1 MVKVAVVG
9 GGAAGMMAAIAA
21 AEEGAET
28 FIFERNPYLGKKLGI
43 TGKGRCN
50 LTNACTIQD
59 FIKNVPGNGSFLY
72 SALHQLNMDDT
83 MEFFSKLGVELKIER
98 GRRVFPVADDAY
110 VVVNALKRRLRELGV
125 KVNYNSRVS
134 ELLAAEGQ
142 IQGLLV
148 DREPFYCDA
157 VVLATGGKSYP
168 ATGSTGD
175 GYTLASALGH
185 TIVMPRPS
193 LVPLETKEEW
203 PAKLSGLAL
212 KNVEI
217 IAKADDRV
225 IDKAFGEMLFTHF
238 GVSGPIILSLSHAVI
253 QVLGQAEVR
262 LYINLKPALSPE
274 QLEQRIQ
281 RDFLKFTRKHFRNAL
296 SELLPASLIPVMIE
310 LCGIAGDKPVNQITR
325 EERGRLRELLCSL
338 PLTVKCTRGLEEAIV
353 TAGGIN
359 TKEIDP
365 KTMVSKLVNGLYFA
379 GEIMDVDG
387 LTGGYNLQIAWSSGY
402 VAGKS
407 AAGE

>member
-72 SALHQLNMDDT
+72 SALPQLNMDDT

-353 TAGGIN
+353 TAGGVN

>member
-157 VVLATGGKSYP
+157 VILATGGKSYP

-353 TAGGIN
+353 TAGGVN

>member
-1 MVKVAVVG
+1 MVKAAVVG

-353 TAGGIN
+353 TAGGVN

>member
-72 SALHQLNMDDT
+72 SALHQLNMEDT
-83 MEFFSKLGVELKIER
+83 MEFFRKLGVELKIER

-157 VVLATGGKSYP
+157 VILTTGGKSYP

-193 LVPLETKEEW
+193 LVPLETMEDW

-217 IAKADDRV
+217 VAKADDRV
-225 IDKAFGEMLFTHF
+225 IDKVFGEMLFTHF

-253 QVLGQAEVR
+253 QALGQEEVR

-310 LCGIAGDKPVNQITR
+310 LCGIAEDKPVNQITR

-353 TAGGIN
+353 TAGGVN

-379 GEIMDVDG
+379 GEIIDVDG

>member
-253 QVLGQAEVR
+253 QILGQAEVR

-353 TAGGIN
+353 TAGGVN

>member
-353 TAGGIN
+353 TAGGVN

>member
-98 GRRVFPVADDAY
+98 GRRVFPMADDAY

-353 TAGGIN
+353 TAGGVN

-407 AAGE
+407 AAGG

>member
-72 SALHQLNMDDT
+72 SALPQLNMDDT
-83 MEFFSKLGVELKIER
+83 MELFSKLGVELKIER

-353 TAGGIN
+353 TAGGVN